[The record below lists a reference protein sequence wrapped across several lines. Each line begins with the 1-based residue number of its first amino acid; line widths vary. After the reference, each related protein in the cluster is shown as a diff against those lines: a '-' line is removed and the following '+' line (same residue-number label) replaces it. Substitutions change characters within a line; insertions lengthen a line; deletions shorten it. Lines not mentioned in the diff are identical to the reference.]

1 MASVQTEDQRRFV
14 MRPYI
19 AAVLVVGVAFAILGP
34 AQASAQQVSSFE
46 QLQLLVRPGDT
57 IVVVGTDGKSAKGKI
72 ESLSATSL
80 RLAAKGSIREFT
92 QTDAVEIKQRRGDSL
107 ANGAWIG
114 AAIGGAPLGVA
125 AAISCRGDCRFVAAA
140 VAIYT
145 GIGAAIGVGVDAMIT
160 HNQTIYRPPVRAAL
174 SRIRVAPLLAG
185 DRKGVAINVSF

>member
-1 MASVQTEDQRRFV
+1 